1 MSHVERMWS
10 SMLTKRDVKIIEFLE
25 QYKIASTTILTH
37 FFFPSEQ
44 TCRRRLKYLY
54 DNHKIDRERDFVNN
68 EYLYFLKKPRQLKH
82 SLYVVKFYH
91 MLHKNYTVESFE
103 IEKKM
108 ADIRPDAVFTYKDKG
123 MTITGLLEV
132 ELSNKGLNQSKY
144 ERFIVNRSYRD
155 YFNNIP
161 VVFAVTKQDVERGTN
176 LQFIKIKLDLVEKY

>member
-1 MSHVERMWS
+1 
-10 SMLTKRDVKIIEFLE
+10 
-25 QYKIASTTILTH
+25 
-37 FFFPSEQ
+37 
-44 TCRRRLKYLY
+44 
-54 DNHKIDRERDFVNN
+54 
-68 EYLYFLKKPRQLKH
+68 
-82 SLYVVKFYH
+82 